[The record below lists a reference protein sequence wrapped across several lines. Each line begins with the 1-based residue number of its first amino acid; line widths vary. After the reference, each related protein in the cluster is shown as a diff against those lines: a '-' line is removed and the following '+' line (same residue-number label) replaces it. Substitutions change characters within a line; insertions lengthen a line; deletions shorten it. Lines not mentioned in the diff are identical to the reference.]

1 MVSKGELVKDVEI
14 GDHVGVKWIN
24 GSCNS
29 CDFCQQ
35 TDEPL
40 CNSATL
46 SGYTVDGT
54 FQQYCIANA
63 SHVARLS
70 KDMPLEQVAPI
81 LCAGI
86 TVYKGLKESGA
97 KPGQTVAI
105 VGAGGGLGSLA
116 QQYAKAMGLQVVAI
130 DTGAE
135 KRDMCL
141 NKLGAS
147 AFVDF
152 KESKDVVADVRA
164 AANNGEGPHAV
175 ILVAVSEKPFHQAA
189 EYVRKRGTVVAIG
202 LPADAYLKAPV
213 FESVLKMVNIKA
225 SYVGNRRDTA
235 EALDFFRRGL
245 VTPHIKVVGLSELPS
260 VFDKMKAGE
269 IVGRYV
275 LDMSK

>member
-1 MVSKGELVKDVEI
+1 
-14 GDHVGVKWIN
+14 
-24 GSCNS
+24 
-29 CDFCQQ
+29 
-35 TDEPL
+35 
-40 CNSATL
+40 
-46 SGYTVDGT
+46 
-54 FQQYCIANA
+54 
-63 SHVARLS
+63 
-70 KDMPLEQVAPI
+70 MPLEQVAPI

-164 AANNGEGPHAV
+164 AANNGEGPQYV
-175 ILVAVSEKPFHQAA
+175 FLEYYPRLCLKTELLTRKNLVRLFSSLLAKSHSIRLRNMFG
-189 EYVRKRGTVVAIG
+189 RG
-202 LPADAYLKAPV
+202 
-213 FESVLKMVNIKA
+213 
-225 SYVGNRRDTA
+225 
-235 EALDFFRRGL
+235 
-245 VTPHIKVVGLSELPS
+245 GLSLQLACQL
-260 VFDKMKAGE
+260 M
-269 IVGRYV
+269 RT
-275 LDMSK
+275 